1 MTKSIAKGESSFSDL
16 VGDGSY
22 LTARKDY
29 ITAYAS
35 KTGFKESKN
44 GYEGIFKT
52 IVYVK
57 DDKCTYCINI
67 EGGTAAGGQ
76 PNVSGFP
83 LRDATSADDP
93 TGAGRYSKTC
103 YNINGSNN
111 KHNQVFVSYEII
123 SEDWAI
129 LLCNHNHSKD
139 YPLNSYGGSAYVTKQ
154 NYW

>member
-1 MTKSIAKGESSFSDL
+1 MLKIYT
-16 VGDGSY
+16 DGSC
-22 LTARKDY
+22 
-29 ITAYAS
+29 
-35 KTGFKESKN
+35 SKN

-57 DDKCTYCINI
+57 DDNCTYCINI

-103 YNINGSNN
+103 YIKNN
-111 KHNQVFVSYEII
+111 EIRDNVNYNTDQVFVSYEII
-123 SEDWAI
+123 SEDWAV